1 MNHGT
6 DREVPGRAAG
16 PDTPSAP
23 PGSAAQPTGTGHATD
38 TGHATGGEPAD
49 AGPPAPGAP
58 VTAGPSAD
66 AGLSTTTG
74 HATAGPPAVVGPA
87 ATGGPT
93 TAAPDLAAA
102 PAPAGEPTTVEPPTP
117 GRIPLAVV
125 VVDGGGLVS
134 HWSRGARRIFQV
146 PREAAVGRPVTDLLP
161 VSGAL
166 PDEEH
171 PHGGDPVC
179 DGYEGPDLESS
190 LGGRLSHPAAGR
202 ARLTVP
208 ERGRID
214 VLWWAYP
221 LVGPGPERLL
231 VLATDAASLRR
242 PGTAEEDPAV
252 EDPAVEGSAMADP
265 AGEDPVREA
274 PTVEGRAAEVIAPGF
289 ALHTDFPG
297 ADRLARRLPDILP
310 GMSVADSSRIAAQIL
325 ELGYPVL
332 EFSSSE
338 LVPVTPDWG
347 VPRRAE
353 RRARHERAARA
364 RASGLP
370 VPPDAGDDPED
381 LEYTA
386 VRERLEFLNEVSGRI
401 GTSLDL
407 SRTIVEVSR
416 AVVPRFTDVA
426 GTYLREQV
434 VAGEGF
440 PEGVPDTTT
449 LWHRV
454 AVEHTDEPG
463 RWDDVVPVGEAMPFP
478 AHTPFFQCMTTGEPV
493 LVPRISERLGHTIAS
508 QFEKRDIRPLINGRS
523 MLIVPLKA
531 RQVVLGFMI
540 LLRHPGRVEF
550 NDMDRATG
558 AELAARA
565 GLVLDNA
572 RMYTYQEAVA
582 DTLQD
587 SMLPHIPPRMAGC
600 DIATRYLPGTRLGR
614 IGGDWFDSVKLPGAR
629 TAFVVGDVMGHG
641 LNSAAMMGQLRTAV
655 QTMAALDVP
664 PARLLR
670 NLDDLAQRLGDT
682 YLATCLYA
690 VYDPLAGELTIANA
704 GHIPPVL
711 VRAGDGRGELLDLP
725 TGAPIGVGG
734 VPFEAVRVRVEP
746 GDRLVMCTDGLVE
759 VRGEDIGV
767 GLATLC
773 ESAAHPAAS
782 MDAACDTII
791 RALNPR
797 GGRKDDVALL
807 MVRLGGVAP
816 DDVAEWRLTVDPSE
830 VCRARAVVR
839 EQLHEWEL
847 PRKLIDTAELMVS
860 ELVTNAVRHSRRGP
874 VVLRLVRGETL
885 LCEVDDDDHDLPT
898 LLSAGPLADEGRGLR
913 VVSTLAREWG
923 ASRTGVGK
931 TVWFELGL
939 PRRRLSGRG

>member
-6 DREVPGRAAG
+6 DREVPGRAPG
-16 PDTPSAP
+16 PDTP
-23 PGSAAQPTGTGHATD
+23 
-38 TGHATGGEPAD
+38 GEWS
-49 AGPPAPGAP
+49 
-58 VTAGPSAD
+58 TA
-66 AGLSTTTG
+66 
-74 HATAGPPAVVGPA
+74 
-87 ATGGPT
+87 
-93 TAAPDLAAA
+93 
-102 PAPAGEPTTVEPPTP
+102 

-134 HWSRGARRIFQV
+134 HWSSGARRIFRV
-146 PREAAVGRPVTDLLP
+146 AKDAAIGRPVTDLLP

-166 PDEEH
+166 PDDAER
-171 PHGGDPVC
+171 PAPGDPVRG
-179 DGYEGPDLESS
+179 GYDDPGPDLESS
-190 LGGRLSHPAAGR
+190 LGGRLSYPAAGR

-208 ERGRID
+208 GSGRID

-221 LVGPGPERLL
+221 LVGPGPQRLL
-231 VLATDAASLRR
+231 VLAADAAALRPPGAPDPGAPRR
-242 PGTAEEDPAV
+242 PD
-252 EDPAVEGSAMADP
+252 
-265 AGEDPVREA
+265 
-274 PTVEGRAAEVIAPGF
+274 TVGARTLEHIAPGF

-297 ADRLARRLPDILP
+297 AERLARELPDILP
-310 GMSVADSSRIAAQIL
+310 SMSVRDAARIVTQIL

-332 EFSSSE
+332 EFSRHE
-338 LVPVTPDWG
+338 RVPVTPDWG

-353 RRARHERAARA
+353 RRARRERADRA
-364 RASGLP
+364 RAHGLP
-370 VPPDAGDDPED
+370 VPEDLADEAED
-381 LEYTA
+381 LEYAA
-386 VRERLEFLNEVSGRI
+386 VRERLEFLNEVSGKI

-440 PEGVPDTTT
+440 AAGVPDTTT
-449 LWHRV
+449 MWHRV

-493 LVPRISERLGHTIAS
+493 LVPRIGEEMGHAIAA
-508 QFEKRDIRPLINGRS
+508 QFEKRDIRPLITHRS
-523 MLIVPLKA
+523 MLVVPLKA
-531 RQVVLGFMI
+531 RDVVLGFMI
-540 LLRHPGRVEF
+540 LLRHPERPEF
-550 NDMDRATG
+550 NDMDRVTG

-572 RMYTYQEAVA
+572 RMYTFQEAVA

-587 SMLPHIPPRMAGC
+587 NMLPHIAPHLAGC
-600 DIATRYLPGTRLGR
+600 DIATRYLPGTLLGR
-614 IGGDWFDSVKLPGAR
+614 IGGDWFDAVKLPGAR
-629 TAFVVGDVMGHG
+629 TALVVGDVMGHG
-641 LNSAAMMGQLRTAV
+641 LHSAAMMGQLRTAV

-690 VYDPLAGELTIANA
+690 VYDPIAGELTIANA

-711 VRAGDGRGELLDLP
+711 VHAADGRSALLDLP

-734 VPFEAVRVRVEP
+734 VPFETVRIPVEP

-759 VRGEDIGV
+759 MRGEDIGV

-782 MDAACDTII
+782 MDDACDTII
-791 RALNPR
+791 RALNTR

-807 MVRLGGVAP
+807 MARLGGIAP
-816 DDVAEWRLTVDPSE
+816 EDVAEWRFAVDPSE

-847 PRKLIDTAELMVS
+847 PRKLTETAELLVS

-874 VVLRLVRGETL
+874 VELRLVRGETL
-885 LCEVDDDDHDLPT
+885 LCEVDDDDHELPT
-898 LLSAGPLADEGRGLR
+898 LLSAGPLDDEGRGLR

-931 TVWFELGL
+931 TVWCELTL
-939 PRRRLSGRG
+939 PRRRPARH

>member
-16 PDTPSAP
+16 PGEVSAP
-23 PGSAAQPTGTGHATD
+23 PPAAAQPTAEEPALAGHPAA
-38 TGHATGGEPAD
+38 GHAD
-49 AGPPAPGAP
+49 AGH
-58 VTAGPSAD
+58 SD
-66 AGLSTTTG
+66 A
-74 HATAGPPAVVGPA
+74 
-87 ATGGPT
+87 GGPT
-93 TAAPDLAAA
+93 
-102 PAPAGEPTTVEPPTP
+102 AGGPTPEPPTPTPTPTP

-125 VVDGGGLVS
+125 VVDRDGVVS
-134 HWSRGARRIFQV
+134 HWSSGARRIFRA

-166 PDEEH
+166 PEDEH
-171 PHGGDPVC
+171 PRGQDPVC
-179 DGYEGPDLESS
+179 DGYDGYDGPDLESS

-231 VLATDAASLRR
+231 VLAADAASLRP
-242 PGTAEEDPAV
+242 PGTTDAPPV
-252 EDPAVEGSAMADP
+252 ERV
-265 AGEDPVREA
+265 
-274 PTVEGRAAEVIAPGF
+274 APGF
-289 ALHTDFPG
+289 APHTGFPG

-353 RRARHERAARA
+353 RRARRERAAHA
-364 RASGLP
+364 RAGGPP
-370 VPPDAGDDPED
+370 VPHDPEDDAED

-493 LVPRISERLGHTIAS
+493 LVPRISEQMGHAIAA

-540 LLRHPGRVEF
+540 LLRHPERVEF

-600 DIATRYLPGTRLGR
+600 DIATRYLPGTLLGR

-690 VYDPLAGELTIANA
+690 VYDPIAGELTIANA

-734 VPFEAVRVRVEP
+734 VPFEAVRVPVEP

-782 MDAACDTII
+782 MDDACDTII
-791 RALNPR
+791 RALNTR

-807 MVRLGGVAP
+807 MARLGGIAP

-839 EQLHEWEL
+839 EQLYEWEL
-847 PRKLIDTAELMVS
+847 PRKLIGTAELMVS

-874 VVLRLVRGETL
+874 VELRLVRGETL

-898 LLSAGPLADEGRGLR
+898 LLSAKPLDDEGRGLR

-931 TVWFELGL
+931 TVWFELAL
-939 PRRRLSGRG
+939 PRRRFPGRG